1 MNSSSGAVAFIP
13 GQYPGQGAPLGRFLP
28 PIPEGVA
35 TAWLQEH
42 VPRGA
47 WVLDP
52 FGASPRLAIEI
63 ARAGYRLL
71 AAVNN
76 PIARFLLELYANPF
90 TEAELRAVLADVA
103 VSQKAGERLEP
114 HLRNL
119 YLTHCENCGGEVEA
133 QAFIWERQPT
143 ALAAS
148 IYTCPNCKESG
159 EHPATA
165 ADIER
170 AARFS
175 GGELHRARAL
185 ERVAPLDDP
194 DRVFVEEA
202 LAVYLPRTVYAL
214 FTLVN
219 KLEGL
224 PPARRRGLTALL
236 LATFDQTNN
245 LWSHTSSRARPKQ
258 LNISS
263 RFLERNVWLALE
275 DAVAQ
280 WSATFSERE
289 KGLNSLPV
297 TIWPELPPSEGGVC
311 LFEGRLK
318 ALAEQARRLEPIAI
332 PAAEAVVA
340 ALPRPNQAFWT
351 LSALWAGWLWGH
363 EASAPFKSVLR
374 RRRYD
379 WDWHTEALYAT
390 LYHLAGILP
399 AGTPFL
405 GMIGEIEPGFLSAA
419 LVAAELAGF
428 DLTGLAMRPTEGLA
442 QVLWEKAS
450 ISAAERLRTPVS
462 VNDRVRF
469 VEQAITEYLQQRG
482 EPAAYL
488 DLHATALSSLAKAHL
503 LIPDPSAT
511 ADHILEAIH
520 PLLETALLA
529 RGRFARFGGS
539 PRSFDVGLWWLDP
552 SAPQANSSTIAPPLM
567 DRVEMEVVRLLQKT
581 ADSSFEFIDQSICRA
596 FPELLTPPRD
606 FIQECL
612 NSYGEQTAPGSNQ
625 WHLRLED
632 QPAARRA
639 DLAQIKS
646 LLMAIGERLGFKI
659 QVGKTDDAPG
669 WVYWLAAGQM
679 QNYSFYITASALLS
693 QAVLRRADVE
703 TATDA
708 LLRPAVV
715 LPGGRANLVQYKL
728 RRDPRLLVALQ
739 SGWRLIKFRHVRR
752 LAEDPTLSRENLEAM
767 LDLDPLENRDPQMA
781 LL

>member
-1 MNSSSGAVAFIP
+1 MNGSTGVVAFIP
-13 GQYPGQGAPLGRFLP
+13 GQYSGQGAPLGRFLP
-28 PIPEGVA
+28 PIPDGVA
-35 TAWLQEH
+35 AAWLQEH
-42 VPRGA
+42 VPAGA

-52 FGASPRLAIEI
+52 FGASPRLAIEV

-90 TEAELRAVLADVA
+90 TEAELRAVLADLA

-119 YLTHCENCGGEVEA
+119 YLTQCENCGSEVEA

-143 ALAAS
+143 MLTAS

-165 ADIER
+165 ADAER

-194 DRVFVEEA
+194 DRIFVEEA

-245 LWSHTSSRARPKQ
+245 LWSHSSSRARPKQ

-280 WSATFSERE
+280 WAAIFPGQE
-289 KGLNSLPV
+289 KGQNSLPV
-297 TIWPELPPSEGGVC
+297 TIWPELPPPEGGVC

-318 ALAEQARRLEPIAI
+318 ALAEQAQHLKSTVI
-332 PAAEAVVA
+332 PAIEAVVA

-351 LSALWAGWLWGH
+351 LSALWSGWLWGH

-390 LYHLAGILP
+390 LYHLATILP
-399 AGTPFL
+399 AETPFL
-405 GMIGEIEPGFLSAA
+405 GMMGEIEPGYLSAA

-428 DLTGLAMRPTEGLA
+428 DLIGLAMRTAEGLA
-442 QVLWEKAS
+442 RALWEKS
-450 ISAAERLRTPVS
+450 PSVAAARLRTHVN

-469 VEQAITEYLQQRG
+469 MEQAITEYLQQRG

-488 DLHATALSSLAKAHL
+488 DLHAAALSSLARAHL
-503 LIPDPSAT
+503 LITDPATT
-511 ADHILEAIH
+511 ADHMLEAIH
-520 PLLETALLA
+520 PLLEAALLA
-529 RGRFARFGGS
+529 PGRFTRFGGS
-539 PRSFDVGLWWLDP
+539 PRSLDVGLWWLDP
-552 SAPQANSSTIAPPLM
+552 SAPQAHRGVIAQPLM
-567 DRVEMEVVRLLQKT
+567 DRVEVEVVRLLQKT
-581 ADSSFEFIDQSICRA
+581 PGSSFEFIDQVICRA
-596 FPELLTPPRD
+596 FPELLTPPRE

-612 NSYGEQTAPGSNQ
+612 NSYGEQTVPESNQ

-639 DLAQIKS
+639 DLAQIKA
-646 LLMAIGERLGFKI
+646 LLRAMGERLGFEI
-659 QVGKTDDAPG
+659 QADKTDDAPG
-669 WVYWLAAGQM
+669 WVYWIAAKQA
-679 QNYSFYITASALLS
+679 QNYSFYVTVSAMLS
-693 QAVLRRADVE
+693 QAVFSRAEAQAASD
-703 TATDA
+703 T

-728 RRDPRLLVALQ
+728 RRDPRLSIALQ

-752 LAEDPTLSRENLEAM
+752 LAEDPLLSRETLETM
-767 LDLDPLENRDPQMA
+767 LDLDPLENRDPQMT